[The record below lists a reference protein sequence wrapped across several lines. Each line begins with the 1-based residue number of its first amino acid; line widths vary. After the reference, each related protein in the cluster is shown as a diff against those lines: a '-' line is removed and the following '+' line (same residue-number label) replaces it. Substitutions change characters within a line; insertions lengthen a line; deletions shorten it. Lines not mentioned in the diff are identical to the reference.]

1 MALDKVVDSA
11 TLDAQLTSIADAIR
25 SKGGTTDQLT
35 LAGMVDAINA
45 IQIGSG
51 GTGLAY
57 DMGEFVFD
65 ADTPSHKAP
74 AVQHNLGEIPD
85 CIIVWSD
92 NWAGNTEVIDT
103 TYGTMVGFLWLKEL
117 TGMTERASSTVN
129 VTNPIILFMNI
140 AKNDY
145 RLSVASPTS
154 ASYCINLDKLTATE
168 FLPANYGANNYWRG
182 GVTYKYFV
190 SKAWWNIGGVASAE

>member
-1 MALDKVVDSA
+1 MALTDK
-11 TLDAQLTSIADAIR
+11 LTAIADAIR
-25 SKGGTTDQLT
+25 AKGDTTEQLT

-45 IQIGSG
+45 IQTGSG

-65 ADTPSHKAP
+65 AGFTATLANSIAHPIP
-74 AVQHNLGEIPD
+74 HNLGDIPD
-85 CIIVWSD
+85 FVMVWSD
-92 NWAGNTEVIDT
+92 NWVGNTEVIDT
-103 TYGTMVGFLWLKEL
+103 DYSTMVGFMWFREL
-117 TGMTERASSTVN
+117 TGMAVRASSAAEVK
-129 VTNPIILFMNI
+129 NPIILFMSI
-140 AKNDY
+140 SKNDY

-154 ASYCINLDKLTATE
+154 VSYCINLDKLTATE
-168 FLPANYGANNYWRG
+168 FYLPPYGNANYWRG